1 MQLTLAAGRSKALNT
16 PTELKCGAESAV
28 LGLSTTIGPI
38 LIFLGMFGA
47 QSIEAAFWATL
58 ITATV
63 PRGVRLIFG
72 ENPAILSS
80 SRAASL
86 TAYVGLVL
94 GLSVSLGNS
103 AQGDHSLSVAQLSLA
118 LAAGSMMFAA
128 ASCLMFLSGLL
139 KLGNI
144 FKMIPSTV
152 TAGIA
157 NSTALVLISLAV
169 KEVLHATWLTGLAAL
184 AMMACVRYWPQAQ
197 VRAKALK
204 YVPTLVVALLS
215 GFALS
220 IAAGP
225 VTHPSTPAVTYGL
238 GWISVAQWHTVFA
251 ATDFKALVLI
261 ALPGTLTL
269 ALVMILESFTASSL
283 METRVGVRIDASRE
297 LMVLGAA
304 NLVSALIGGVP
315 STAASRISLT
325 NWFSG
330 GRGSLAALSS
340 IAFTAT
346 LLLVL
351 GPWLLALPAGII
363 AGLYVMEAPTLV
375 DPAFKKRL
383 NAMLTKGHWRSEG
396 SADLGF
402 WITFVITVFGFFGS
416 LIWACS
422 VGIALSCLA
431 VLRSVSSKLDAQW
444 AYLDQFRSHRVRSAG
459 EISNLERNAKRVGI
473 LRLTGHVFF
482 GNSRRLTEMPDEL
495 HADTTAVLVDVS
507 QVHIVDTSGLDA
519 LGWLIRALLDRKV
532 FVVLTGTQ
540 RTPSKELR
548 RAMDSIQGVEMR
560 VDMDRGLEL
569 CEEQLLQ
576 NSTVIA
582 IAPLA
587 VPLEA
592 NALLKNLA
600 PDEVTGVLMLGD
612 RREVPKGEALF
623 RKDTLADGVWLLEE
637 GTVSILSAS
646 FDEAQASRLATFGPG
661 QFVGEM
667 SLIDGRLRSAT
678 VLADSPVRALLLDKH
693 AIGALEE
700 RYPSA
705 ALHITRNIAHE
716 LSHRV
721 RSTSA
726 LMTEV
731 HTEKVT
737 EWANSSLSTLSR
749 F

>member
-1 MQLTLAAGRSKALNT
+1 MQFSLAASGAKPLDT

-38 LIFLGMFGA
+38 LLFLGMFGGQA
-47 QSIEAAFWATL
+47 IEAAFWAT
-58 ITATV
+58 IVTATAV
-63 PRGVRLIFG
+63 RAVRLLFG
-72 ENPAILSS
+72 ESPAILSS

-86 TAYVGLVL
+86 AAYVGLVL
-94 GLSVSLGNS
+94 
-103 AQGDHSLSVAQLSLA
+103 SLSVAMGNTEQGNHSLTVPQLTLA
-118 LAAGSMMFAA
+118 LAFGSMMFAG
-128 ASCLMFLSGLL
+128 ASCLIFLAGVLN
-139 KLGNI
+139 LGSI

-157 NSTALVLISLAV
+157 NSTALLLVWLAV
-169 KEVLHATWLTGLAAL
+169 REVLHTTWLTGLAAL
-184 AMMACVRYWPQAQ
+184 AMMGCVHYWPKAQ
-197 VRAKALK
+197 RRAKVLK
-204 YVPTLVVALLS
+204 YIPTLLVALSS

-225 VTHPSTPAVTYGL
+225 ITHPTSPAVAYGL
-238 GWISVAQWHTVFA
+238 GWVSVANWPAVIAGADMKQ
-251 ATDFKALVLI
+251 LMLL
-261 ALPGTLTL
+261 ALPGTFTL

-283 METRVGVRIDASRE
+283 METRVGVRVDASRE
-297 LMVLGAA
+297 LRVIGLS

-315 STAASRISLT
+315 STAASRISIS
-325 NWFSG
+325 NWLSG
-330 GRGSLAALSS
+330 GRGVLAALSS
-340 IAFTAT
+340 IAFTGV
-346 LLLVL
+346 LLLAL
-351 GPWLLALPAGII
+351 GPWLLVLPAGIV
-363 AGLYVMEAPTLV
+363 AGLYVLEAPALV

-383 NAMLTKGHWRSEG
+383 KAMLTKGQWRSEG
-396 SADLGF
+396 TADLGF
-402 WITFVITVFGFFGS
+402 WITFVITVFGYFGS
-416 LIWACS
+416 LVWACS

-431 VLRSVSSKLDAQW
+431 VLRNVSTKLDAQW

-459 EISNLERNAKRVGI
+459 ELGNLDRNAKRVGI

-482 GNSRRLTEMPDEL
+482 GNSRRLTQMPDEL
-495 HADTTAVLVDVS
+495 HIDTTAVVVDVS
-507 QVHIVDTSGLDA
+507 QVHDVDTSGLDA
-519 LGWLIRALLDRKV
+519 LAWLIRALVDRKI
-532 FVVLTGTQ
+532 FVVLTGSQ

-548 RAMDSIQGVEMR
+548 RAMDSIQGAEVR
-560 VDMDRGLEL
+560 VDLDRGLEL

-582 IAPLA
+582 LSPSA
-587 VPLEA
+587 VPLAE
-592 NALLKNLA
+592 NALLKDLT

-612 RREVPKGEALF
+612 RRDVPKGEALF

-646 FDEAQASRLATFGPG
+646 FDEALSSRLATFGPG

-667 SLIDGRLRSAT
+667 SLIDGRPRSAT
-678 VLADSPVRALLLDKH
+678 VVADSPVHALLLDKH
-693 AIGALEE
+693 AITALEE
-700 RYPSA
+700 RYPAA

-731 HTEKVT
+731 QTEKVT

>member
-1 MQLTLAAGRSKALNT
+1 
-16 PTELKCGAESAV
+16 
-28 LGLSTTIGPI
+28 
-38 LIFLGMFGA
+38 
-47 QSIEAAFWATL
+47 
-58 ITATV
+58 
-63 PRGVRLIFG
+63 
-72 ENPAILSS
+72 
-80 SRAASL
+80 
-86 TAYVGLVL
+86 
-94 GLSVSLGNS
+94 
-103 AQGDHSLSVAQLSLA
+103 
-118 LAAGSMMFAA
+118 MM
-128 ASCLMFLSGLL
+128 
-139 KLGNI
+139 
-144 FKMIPSTV
+144 V
-152 TAGIA
+152 
-157 NSTALVLISLAV
+157 
-169 KEVLHATWLTGLAAL
+169 
-184 AMMACVRYWPQAQ
+184 CVHYWPKAQ

-204 YVPTLVVALLS
+204 YIPTLLVALLS

-225 VTHPSTPAVTYGL
+225 ISHPTAPAVAYGL
-238 GWISVAQWHTVFA
+238 GWISVGQWPA
-251 ATDFKALVLI
+251 AIAAADIKSLALL

-297 LMVLGAA
+297 LRVLGLS

-315 STAASRISLT
+315 STVASRISIT
-325 NWFSG
+325 NWLSG
-330 GRGSLAALSS
+330 GRGVLAALSS
-340 IAFTAT
+340 IAFTGV
-346 LLLVL
+346 LLLAL
-351 GPWLLALPAGII
+351 GPWLLVLPAGIV
-363 AGLYVMEAPTLV
+363 AGLYLIQAPPLI

-383 NAMLTKGHWRSEG
+383 KAMLLKGQWRGEG

-402 WITFVITVFGFFGS
+402 WITFVITVFGYFGS

-431 VLRSVSSKLDAQW
+431 VLRTVSSKLDAQW

-459 EISNLERNAKRVGI
+459 ELSNLDRNAKRVGV

-482 GNSRRLTEMPDEL
+482 GNSRRLAQMPDEI
-495 HADTTAVLVDVS
+495 HPDTTAVVLDVS

-540 RTPSKELR
+540 RTPSHELR
-548 RAMDSIQGVEMR
+548 RALDSIHGVEMR

-592 NALLKNLA
+592 NALLKNLT

-612 RREVPKGEALF
+612 RRDVPKGVALF

-678 VLADSPVRALLLDKH
+678 VVADSPVRALLLDKH

-721 RSTSA
+721 RSNSA

>member
-1 MQLTLAAGRSKALNT
+1 MRFSRPASGAKPLATA
-16 PTELKCGAESAV
+16 TELKCGAESAV

-38 LIFLGMFGA
+38 LLFLGMFGA

-58 ITATV
+58 ITATAV
-63 PRGVRLIFG
+63 RAVRLLFG

-94 GLSVSLGNS
+94 NLSVAMGNS
-103 AQGDHSLSVAQLSLA
+103 AQGDHALSAQQLA
-118 LAAGSMMFAA
+118 LGLAVGSMMFAA
-128 ASCLMFLSGLL
+128 ASGLIFLSGVL

-157 NSTALVLISLAV
+157 NSTALVLIWLAV
-169 KEVLHATWLTGLAAL
+169 KEVLRTSWLTGLAAL
-184 AMMACVRYWPQAQ
+184 AMVACVWFWPKAQ

-204 YVPTLVVALLS
+204 HIPTLLVALLS
-215 GFALS
+215 GFAMS
-220 IAAGP
+220 MAVGS
-225 VTHPSTPAVTYGL
+225 VSHPSTPAVSYSM
-238 GWISVAQWHTVFA
+238 GWIAVAQWPSVLANTNVSNLVF
-251 ATDFKALVLI
+251 L

-269 ALVMILESFTASSL
+269 ALVMILESFTATSL

-297 LMVLGAA
+297 LRVIGIA
-304 NLVSALIGGVP
+304 NLVSALLGGVP
-315 STAASRISLT
+315 STAASRISIT
-325 NWFSG
+325 NWLSG
-330 GRGSLAALSS
+330 GRGVLAAFSS
-340 IAFTAT
+340 IVFTGT
-346 LLLVL
+346 LLVVL
-351 GPWLLALPAGII
+351 GPWLLALPAGIV

-383 NAMLTKGHWRSEG
+383 KAMLTQGQWRSEG

-402 WITFVITVFGFFGS
+402 WITFVITVFGYFGS

-459 EISNLERNAKRVGI
+459 ELSNLDRCAKRVGV

-482 GNSRRLTEMPDEL
+482 GNSRRLTQMPDEL
-495 HADTTAVLVDVS
+495 DADTTSVIVDVS

-519 LGWLIRALLDRKV
+519 LGWLIRALLDRKI

-540 RTPSKELR
+540 RTPSQELR
-548 RAMDSIQGVEMR
+548 RAMDSIKGVEAR
-560 VDMDRGLEL
+560 LDLDRGLEF

-582 IAPLA
+582 LSPSA
-587 VPLEA
+587 VPLA
-592 NALLKNLA
+592 DNALLKNLTH
-600 PDEVTGVLMLGD
+600 DEVTGVLMLGD
-612 RREVPKGEALF
+612 RRDVPKGDALF

-646 FDEAQASRLATFGPG
+646 ADEALSSRLATFGPG

-667 SLIDGRLRSAT
+667 SLIDGRPRSAT
-678 VLADSPVRALLLDKH
+678 VRADSPVRALLLDKH
-693 AIGALEE
+693 AISALED